1 MRKSFLHGQVCTA
14 ACIGDN
20 MLLTATALGLGS
32 VFLTGLREAV
42 NQDVS
47 LLKRLHVPSGFEVA
61 VAVALGCKADENV
74 SSRGSREGRF
84 EAGFL

>member
-47 LLKRLHVPSGFEVA
+47 LLKRLNMSSGFEVA
-61 VAVALGCKADENV
+61 VAVALGCKADETV
-74 SSRGSREGRF
+74 SGRGSHEGRF

>member
-20 MLLTATALGLGS
+20 MLLTATALGS
-32 VFLTGLREAV
+32 VFLTGIREAV

-47 LLKRLHVPSGFEVA
+47 LLKRLNVPSGFEVA
-61 VAVALGCKADENV
+61 VAVALGYKADETV
-74 SSRGSREGRF
+74 SGRGSHEGRF

>member
-1 MRKSFLHGQVCTA
+1 
-14 ACIGDN
+14 
-20 MLLTATALGLGS
+20 MLLTATTLGLGS